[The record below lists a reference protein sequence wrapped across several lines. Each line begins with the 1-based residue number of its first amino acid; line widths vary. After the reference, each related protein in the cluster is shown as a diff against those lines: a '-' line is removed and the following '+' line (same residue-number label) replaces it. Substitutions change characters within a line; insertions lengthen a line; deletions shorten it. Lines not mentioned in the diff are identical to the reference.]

1 MAISAA
7 IVWEVR
13 STGSNTNGGGFK
25 TGATG
30 TDWTQQDSAQYSVTD
45 GVTAGTT
52 TITSATANFGT
63 DVVGNIIYVQGGTG
77 SITAGWYEI
86 TARTDSSTIT
96 VDRSTGL
103 TTGTG
108 VTLKIGG
115 GLATLQQAITNHI
128 GSNTIYIK
136 SGSTYT
142 FTATITP
149 TSGTSDAPTQLIG
162 YTTTRTDGGQATLQ
176 NSSGSYNLVTN
187 SGNYIWYKNLILD
200 GNNLSGYC
208 VSHGSGND
216 VLYENITAR
225 GFGSFGFVIATGRVL
240 QSRCACTANKAGATT
255 GFYAADG
262 GTTYVDCIAYNLTCV
277 GYYCTNAFAV
287 QFIRCIAANCTGST
301 SDGFFLNS
309 LGLKLF
315 TNCIAYKCGRDGIR
329 LATAGVSNVFHMKN
343 CILVSNG
350 NSGGTNA
357 ASAYGINNQTG
368 TTSLSS
374 NIPADYNFFYNNKT
388 GARSNFPTGAHDVT
402 LTGDPFT
409 DGSNNDFS
417 LNSTAGAG
425 AACRGAGFPGVVGSS
440 TGYIDGGAF
449 QHQDSG
455 GGGIKINPG
464 LNGNI
469 NG

>member
-7 IVWEVR
+7 TVWEVR

-25 TGATG
+25 AGASG
-30 TDWTQQDSAQYSVTD
+30 TDWTQQDAAQYSVTD

-63 DVVGNIIYVQGGTG
+63 DVVGNIMYVQGGTG
-77 SITAGWYEI
+77 SVTAGWYEI
-86 TARTDSSTIT
+86 TARSNSTTVT

-103 TTGTG
+103 TAGTG

-128 GSNTIYIK
+128 GSNKIYIK
-136 SGSTYT
+136 ASATYT

-162 YTTTRTDGGQATLQ
+162 YTTTRGDGGQTTLQ

-200 GNNLSGYC
+200 ANSLSSYC

-216 VLYENITAR
+216 VLYDNVTAKSFT
-225 GFGSFGFVIATGRVL
+225 GFGFVIATGRVL
-240 QSRCACTANKAGATT
+240 QTRCVCTANAGGATT

-262 GTTYVDCIAYNLTCV
+262 GITYVDCIAHTLTCP

-287 QFIRCIAANCTGST
+287 QFIRCIAAHCTGST

-309 LGLKLF
+309 LGLKMF

-329 LATAGVSNVFHMKN
+329 LATAGVSNVFFMKN

-357 ASAYGINNQTG
+357 ATAYGINNQTG

-374 NIPADYNFFYNNKT
+374 EMPADYNFYYNNKT
-388 GARSNFPTGAHDVT
+388 GARLNFPTGTHDVT
-402 LTGDPFT
+402 LTGDPFV
-409 DGSNNDFS
+409 DGTNGNFA
-417 LNSTAGAG
+417 LNSTASAG
-425 AACRGAGFPGVVGSS
+425 AAVRGAGYPGVLVSS
-440 TGYIDGGAF
+440 TGYMDGGAF

-455 GGGIKINPG
+455 GGIKFNPNM
-464 LNGNI
+464 NGGVN
-469 NG
+469 